1 MDFISSFFNTTL
13 YPWIDL
19 MWVPIVFIATQK
31 KHWALAIGYVLGCV
45 VMLRLQVELMA
56 WIGYPRGILPFW
68 DMHVFRRGLMT
79 YGVMN
84 LVYFA
89 WAYYLR
95 GIMPVI
101 FMGHSIVLF
110 FVALILSTVIM
121 VL

>member
-1 MDFISSFFNTTL
+1 MDFIATFFNTVL

-19 MWVPIVFIATQK
+19 LWLPIVFIATQK
-31 KHWALAIGYVLGCV
+31 KHWALAIGYVLACV

-56 WIGYPRGILPFW
+56 WIGYPHGILPFL
-68 DMHVFRRGLMT
+68 DMHVFRRGVIT

-84 LVYFA
+84 LMYFA

-110 FVALILSTVIM
+110 FVALILSTVVM